1 MICDS
6 SVRLRIYKM
15 GYVPTRLCA
24 SDDLKWSVDTQPHP
38 YERLINCRF
47 MQLKMT
53 WYPPQFNQLILIF
66 YDSVMILNT
75 GLILSI
81 KFSPNITRSLFQS
94 QEIAVTVETTSAR
107 NAVSNTVV
115 IRPMWLSNL
124 RIS

>member
-1 MICDS
+1 MVSGHTAASYEDTS
-6 SVRLRIYKM
+6 DQLQIYA
-15 GYVPTRLCA
+15 VE
-24 SDDLKWSVDTQPHP
+24 DDMVSTQ
-38 YERLINCRF
+38 F
-47 MQLKMT
+47 Q
-53 WYPPQFNQLILIF
+53 QLILTF
-66 YDSVMILNT
+66 YDSVMILYR
-75 GLILSI
+75 LILSI